1 MRRPLN
7 LVSFSVVLLLLGFL
21 VVVQLRSRAAD
32 ETLSGLSVQE
42 LGELVANLTT
52 RNDQLR
58 EEIQSLER
66 QRASLAAA
74 AERGDTS
81 AVGIRS
87 DLNRVL
93 AWSGALGVAGPGV
106 SVTIEGQIAGDA
118 VEQLVNELRNA
129 GAEALA
135 VDETRLV
142 PGVVV
147 SGAAGELL
155 LAGRPLQDPITL
167 VAIGPPEVL
176 AGSLTRAGG
185 PIAQL
190 AAQYPDA
197 LVTVSAEDLVE
208 VPPSDRDLA
217 PRLGVPRL

>member
-1 MRRPLN
+1 MRRPAN
-7 LVSFSVVLLLLGFL
+7 LLSFSLVLLILGFL

-32 ETLSGLSVQE
+32 ESLSGLSVQE

-58 EEIQSLER
+58 EEIRSLDR
-66 QRASLAAA
+66 QRASVAAA
-74 AERGDTS
+74 AQRGDTS
-81 AVGIRS
+81 AVEIRS
-87 DLNRVL
+87 DLYRVL

-106 SVTIEGQIAGDA
+106 SVTIEGPIAGDA

-135 VDETRLV
+135 IGDTRFV

-147 SGAAGELL
+147 SGPPGGLVL
-155 LAGRPLQDPITL
+155 NGSPLEDPIIL
-167 VAIGPPEVL
+167 HAVGPPEVL

-185 PIAQL
+185 PIGQL
-190 AAQYPDA
+190 AAQFPDA
-197 LVTVSAEDLVE
+197 LVTVSAEDLVQ
-208 VPPSDRDLA
+208 VPPTTRDLS

>member
-1 MRRPLN
+1 MRRPASL
-7 LVSFSVVLLLLGFL
+7 LSFGLVLLLLGFL

-32 ETLSGLSVQE
+32 ESLNGLSVQE
-42 LGELVANLTT
+42 LGELVANLTS

-58 EEIQSLER
+58 EEIRSLER
-66 QRASLAAA
+66 QRASVSAAA
-74 AERGDTS
+74 QRGDTS
-81 AVGIRS
+81 AVEIRS
-87 DLNRVL
+87 DLYRVL

-135 VDETRLV
+135 VDDIRYV

-147 SGAAGELL
+147 SGPPGGLVVTGAAV
-155 LAGRPLQDPITL
+155 QDPLTL
-167 VAIGPPEVL
+167 FAVGPPEVL

-197 LVTVSAEDLVE
+197 VITVTAEDLVRI
-208 VPPSDRDLA
+208 PATDRDLS
-217 PRLGVPRL
+217 PKLGVPRI